1 MCSYRTQTCLI
12 FSDTNAVCIELYYL
26 ARLDTLAEALSP
38 KAAKMKTIF
47 ITGTKHFIGHKKQSW
62 FLATLWLD
70 PPKPGGA
77 GDFL

>member
-26 ARLDTLAEALSP
+26 ARLKTLAEALSP
-38 KAAKMKTIF
+38 KAAKMKKYSSQEPNILLDQ
-47 ITGTKHFIGHKKQSW
+47 TKTVLVPGNMG
-62 FLATLWLD
+62 LD